1 MVKGSKR
8 QIIFLPNLRDAGRGI
23 FECAYF
29 VLRADRGDGDV
40 GENEMLLEAERI
52 VAEAERLH
60 GRDRSAGRGKSRT
73 SRKAAAHSRMG
84 GGVRR
89 RAFCGYGSG
98 ISHLSCSV
106 CPVHLTIGQ
115 K

>member
-29 VLRADRGDGDV
+29 VLRADRGDV
-40 GENEMLLEAERI
+40 CENEMLLEAERI

-60 GRDRSAGRGKSRT
+60 GRDRSAGRGRAERPEKQRRT
-73 SRKAAAHSRMG
+73 HGWAAAFVAGLFAGMAA
-84 GGVRR
+84 
-89 RAFCGYGSG
+89 AFLICLVLYV
-98 ISHLSCSV
+98 LC
-106 CPVHLTIGQ
+106 T
-115 K
+115 

>member
-60 GRDRSAGRGKSRT
+60 GRDRSAGRGRAERPEKQRRT
-73 SRKAAAHSRMG
+73 HGWAAAFVAGLFAGMAATFLICL
-84 GGVRR
+84 VLYVL
-89 RAFCGYGSG
+89 C
-98 ISHLSCSV
+98 
-106 CPVHLTIGQ
+106 T
-115 K
+115 

>member
-60 GRDRSAGRGKSRT
+60 GRDRSAGRGRAERPEKQRRT
-73 SRKAAAHSRMG
+73 HGWAAAFVAGLFAGMAA
-84 GGVRR
+84 
-89 RAFCGYGSG
+89 AFLICLVLY
-98 ISHLSCSV
+98 ILR
-106 CPVHLTIGQ
+106 T
-115 K
+115 

>member
-1 MVKGSKR
+1 MVRGSKR

-60 GRDRSAGRGKSRT
+60 GRDRSAGRGRAERPEKQRRT
-73 SRKAAAHSRMG
+73 HGWAAAFVAGLFAGMAA
-84 GGVRR
+84 
-89 RAFCGYGSG
+89 AFLICLVLYV
-98 ISHLSCSV
+98 LC
-106 CPVHLTIGQ
+106 T
-115 K
+115 

>member
-40 GENEMLLEAERI
+40 CENEMLLEAERI

-60 GRDRSAGRGKSRT
+60 GREYVSGKGRAARSEKQKRT
-73 SRKAAAHSRMG
+73 HGWAAAFAAGLFAGMAA
-84 GGVRR
+84 
-89 RAFCGYGSG
+89 AFLICLVLY
-98 ISHLSCSV
+98 ILR
-106 CPVHLTIGQ
+106 T
-115 K
+115 

>member
-29 VLRADRGDGDV
+29 VPRADRGDGDV
-40 GENEMLLEAERI
+40 GEDGMLLEAERI

-60 GRDRSAGRGKSRT
+60 GRDRSAGRGRAERPEKQRRT
-73 SRKAAAHSRMG
+73 HGWAAAFVAG
-84 GGVRR
+84 LFTG
-89 RAFCGYGSG
+89 RAAAFL
-98 ISHLSCSV
+98 I
-106 CPVHLTIGQ
+106 
-115 K
+115 

>member
-40 GENEMLLEAERI
+40 GVGENEMLLEAERI

-60 GRDRSAGRGKSRT
+60 GREHVSGNGRAARSEKQKRAHGW
-73 SRKAAAHSRMG
+73 AAAFAAGLFAGMAA
-84 GGVRR
+84 
-89 RAFCGYGSG
+89 AFLICLVLY
-98 ISHLSCSV
+98 ILR
-106 CPVHLTIGQ
+106 T
-115 K
+115 

>member
-1 MVKGSKR
+1 MEKGSKR

-60 GRDRSAGRGKSRT
+60 GRDRSAGRGRAERPEKQRRT
-73 SRKAAAHSRMG
+73 HGWAAAFVAGLFAGMAA
-84 GGVRR
+84 
-89 RAFCGYGSG
+89 AFLICLVLYV
-98 ISHLSCSV
+98 LC
-106 CPVHLTIGQ
+106 T
-115 K
+115 

>member
-8 QIIFLPNLRDAGRGI
+8 QIIFLPNLRDAGRGV

-60 GRDRSAGRGKSRT
+60 GRDRSAGRGRAERPEKQRRT
-73 SRKAAAHSRMG
+73 HGWAAAFVAGLFAGMAA
-84 GGVRR
+84 
-89 RAFCGYGSG
+89 AFLICLVLYV
-98 ISHLSCSV
+98 LC
-106 CPVHLTIGQ
+106 T
-115 K
+115 

>member
-60 GRDRSAGRGKSRT
+60 GRDRYAGRGRAERPEKQRRT
-73 SRKAAAHSRMG
+73 HGWAAAFVAGLFAGMAA
-84 GGVRR
+84 
-89 RAFCGYGSG
+89 AFLICLVLYV
-98 ISHLSCSV
+98 LC
-106 CPVHLTIGQ
+106 T
-115 K
+115 

>member
-1 MVKGSKR
+1 MVKGSRR

-40 GENEMLLEAERI
+40 CENEMLLEAERI

-60 GRDRSAGRGKSRT
+60 GRDRSAGRGRAERPEKQRRT
-73 SRKAAAHSRMG
+73 HGWAAAFVAAG
-84 GGVRR
+84 PADLRR
-89 RAFCGYGSG
+89 SG
-98 ISHLSCSV
+98 HLY
-106 CPVHLTIGQ
+106 P
-115 K
+115 

>member
-60 GRDRSAGRGKSRT
+60 GRDRSAGRGRAERPEKQRRT
-73 SRKAAAHSRMG
+73 HGWAVAFVAGLFAGMAAAFLICL
-84 GGVRR
+84 VLYVL
-89 RAFCGYGSG
+89 C
-98 ISHLSCSV
+98 
-106 CPVHLTIGQ
+106 T
-115 K
+115 

>member
-60 GRDRSAGRGKSRT
+60 GRDRSAGRGRAERPEKQRRT
-73 SRKAAAHSRMG
+73 HGWAAAFLAGLFAGMAA
-84 GGVRR
+84 
-89 RAFCGYGSG
+89 AFLICLVLYV
-98 ISHLSCSV
+98 LC
-106 CPVHLTIGQ
+106 T
-115 K
+115 

>member
-8 QIIFLPNLRDAGRGI
+8 QIVFLPNLRDAGRGI

-60 GRDRSAGRGKSRT
+60 GRDRSAGRGRAERPEKQRRT
-73 SRKAAAHSRMG
+73 HGWAAAFVAGLFAGMAA
-84 GGVRR
+84 
-89 RAFCGYGSG
+89 AFLICLVLY
-98 ISHLSCSV
+98 ILR
-106 CPVHLTIGQ
+106 T
-115 K
+115 

>member
-60 GRDRSAGRGKSRT
+60 GRDRSAGRGRAERPEKQRRT
-73 SRKAAAHSRMG
+73 HGWAAAFVAGLFAGMAA
-84 GGVRR
+84 
-89 RAFCGYGSG
+89 AFLICLVLYV
-98 ISHLSCSV
+98 LC
-106 CPVHLTIGQ
+106 T
-115 K
+115 

>member
-1 MVKGSKR
+1 MVKGSRR

-40 GENEMLLEAERI
+40 CENEMLLEAERI

-60 GRDRSAGRGKSRT
+60 GRDRSAGRGRAERPEKQRRT
-73 SRKAAAHSRMG
+73 HGWAAAFVAGLFAGMAA
-84 GGVRR
+84 
-89 RAFCGYGSG
+89 AFLICLVLY
-98 ISHLSCSV
+98 ILR
-106 CPVHLTIGQ
+106 T
-115 K
+115 

>member
-40 GENEMLLEAERI
+40 GENEILLEAERI

-60 GRDRSAGRGKSRT
+60 GRDRSAGRGRAERPEKQRRT
-73 SRKAAAHSRMG
+73 HGWAAAFVAGLFAGMAA
-84 GGVRR
+84 
-89 RAFCGYGSG
+89 AFLICLVLYV
-98 ISHLSCSV
+98 LC
-106 CPVHLTIGQ
+106 T
-115 K
+115 